1 MMYTPD
7 ENEVTEMLL
16 TLLDEMITNVKTTT
30 RVIDKLENYVKMF
43 SSDSKC
49 DL

>member
-1 MMYTPD
+1 
-7 ENEVTEMLL
+7 MLL